1 MSNDIKDK
9 DMKISPISIDS
20 IRAVN
25 HKMVKGV
32 AIPVAFQVN
41 GASMQCSTP
50 FGKKNVYISKD
61 TLAKGIVETMKSN
74 KLVIKGA
81 TKCVVAS
88 SKGMKG
94 IK

>member
-1 MSNDIKDK
+1 
-9 DMKISPISIDS
+9 MKISPISIES

-32 AIPVAFQVN
+32 AIPVAFQAK

-50 FGKKNVYISKD
+50 YGKKNVYISKD
-61 TLAKGIVETMKSN
+61 TLAKGITETMKSN
-74 KLVIKGA
+74 KFVTKVA